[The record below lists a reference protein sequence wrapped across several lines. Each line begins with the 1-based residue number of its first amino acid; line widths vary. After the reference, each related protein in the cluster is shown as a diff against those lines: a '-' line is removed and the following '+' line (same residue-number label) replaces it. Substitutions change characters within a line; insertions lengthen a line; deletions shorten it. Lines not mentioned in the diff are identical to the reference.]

1 MGERVIFNVL
11 SSKLIISYIQHQIH
25 IMNIDI
31 KI

>member
-11 SSKLIISYIQHQIH
+11 SSKLIISYIQRQIH
-25 IMNIDI
+25 IINIDI